1 MADLYLDCETTG
13 LYAIVHRIICIGAMR
28 EGKIEYFIDRDEKKM
43 LENFLAFLSVD
54 DGLVGFNIGFDY
66 GFLVLRCLKH
76 KLNPSRLIA
85 RPRIDLMD
93 IVVRLLN
100 GSKVSLQT
108 LADFFRITY
117 NPVSGKFAPEMWEAG
132 DLDAI
137 RHHCLSDIML
147 TSELHERLDSLLKVP
162 ATPAQLEY
170 LRNLGI
176 GVKEGL
182 TKSEASKIIDG
193 ARRR

>member
-1 MADLYLDCETTG
+1 MTDLYLDIESTG
-13 LYAIVHRIICIGAMR
+13 LYAIVHRAVCIGAMR
-28 EGKIEYFIDRDEKKM
+28 GGKIEYFIEKDEKKM
-43 LENFLAFLSVD
+43 LENFLAYLNVD
-54 DGLVGFNIGFDY
+54 DTLIGFNIGFDY

-76 KLNPSRLIA
+76 KLDPSRLIA

-108 LADFFRITY
+108 LADFFRISYT
-117 NPVSGKFAPEMWEAG
+117 PASGKFAPEMWEAG

-147 TSELHERLDSLLKVP
+147 TSELHERLLSLLNEP
-162 ATPAQLEY
+162 ATAKQLQY
-170 LRNLGI
+170 LRDLGI
-176 GVKEGL
+176 EVKEGL
-182 TKSEASKIIDG
+182 TKSEASKILDG